1 MGKIHVSK
9 SEIIKDKTNKLEKV
23 FADLKEDFS
32 LEGFVEIF
40 KENYPEDW
48 DRIVKRYNQHKKLRK
63 KGKSYP
69 MPEPD
74 IYLENIYNNYLGK
87 KN

>member
-9 SEIIKDKTNKLEKV
+9 SEIIKDKTNKIQKV
-23 FADLKEDFS
+23 FADLKEGSS
-32 LEGFVEIF
+32 LEEFIEAF
-40 KENYPEDW
+40 KQNYPEDW
-48 DRIVKRYNQHKKLRK
+48 DRIVKRYNEHKKLRK

-74 IYLENIYNNYLGK
+74 RYLENIYNNYLSK